1 MAPERGEFRLR
12 ARARA
17 SASAASVAAPTP
29 APIPVVSPTALD
41 ATGSDPEAAVARGP
55 AVEIAAETAP
65 DASAAIASSS
75 FDASAAVFSPP
86 TIAIAAVSATIRR
99 NAVSSARSSASSAAA
114 ARLAAA
120 YPAAPDA
127 ALAVAVAA
135 TPTTLF
141 AHACNPCATIAAAW
155 DTVAP
160 CVRNT
165 TGVIDATMGD
175 ATPAP
180 APKRCAAAMT
190 AAAKT
195 ATTAARGANALAAN
209 PVVVV
214 VVVVANAPLRAAR
227 GLEPL
232 HAPARV
238 SRSPFGSD
246 SVSSGVVRA
255 DSSSPTR
262 GIWMSAHSG
271 METSSWSGRGVRG
284 SGAGPPGPRG
294 QLAEALREMMATRRG
309 GWSARMARRGGSGEP
324 RGRAR
329 AMGTAAKARRR
340 RTVGKTPARGVGAR
354 AERRGIRVARRARTV
369 DVGADAARRTCA
381 REVAMRPV
389 RWRCAAADASADFK
403 NEADGR
409 GRVMGGGS
417 RRQLSEGCMFVSAR
431 GTLMIDFMVHYSRF
445 GPDEKKNC
453 TDRFSGHLPDSIR
466 SMVRTASGR
475 LDCIRVRSGEPGMFW
490 VFFSVSA

>member
-1 MAPERGEFRLR
+1 MGSNAASENPSSRRHASPSVADDDASDFAAERSVIQPSPPERSAASSARNAASSSTRASFAVVRIAGAASIDASGAKGDGASSSAPSRSPGRHTARCLASWRLSAASSAS

-127 ALAVAVAA
+127 ALAAAVAA

-214 VVVVANAPLRAAR
+214 VVVVANATLRAAR

-271 METSSWSGRGVRG
+271 MVGSPGTGFHRVSCGV
-284 SGAGPPGPRG
+284 
-294 QLAEALREMMATRRG
+294 
-309 GWSARMARRGGSGEP
+309 
-324 RGRAR
+324 
-329 AMGTAAKARRR
+329 
-340 RTVGKTPARGVGAR
+340 
-354 AERRGIRVARRARTV
+354 
-369 DVGADAARRTCA
+369 
-381 REVAMRPV
+381 
-389 RWRCAAADASADFK
+389 AAD
-403 NEADGR
+403 
-409 GRVMGGGS
+409 
-417 RRQLSEGCMFVSAR
+417 L
-431 GTLMIDFMVHYSRF
+431 
-445 GPDEKKNC
+445 
-453 TDRFSGHLPDSIR
+453 
-466 SMVRTASGR
+466 
-475 LDCIRVRSGEPGMFW
+475 
-490 VFFSVSA
+490 VFLK